1 MPLLK
6 RPFLDVS
13 PSAPGDGGGDRDYTS
28 HGDSGDGD
36 EEESEE
42 RERGIAERVYRAS
55 EVNPG
60 RRRILDL
67 AFHHA
72 RLGVISADP
81 HMEGIELDQLAIN
94 AWYMALKSL
103 RLTHGY
109 EGSTPPTEDELAL
122 IKARRHQVKGEIKT
136 VARAVACGSNG
147 YSFAAGTDAKS
158 TNDNR
163 DLVRNL
169 LDEDGFVYRD
179 HNNRDAPHS
188 LYEHPAI
195 QELVNNVFYKDESK
209 SEAILCPTYFEQ
221 GFPLPALAICLTALE
236 CVIMERETGTLSK
249 RRFVVKTFQPKYIKH
264 LKNLMDWK
272 VFTTNS
278 GSELTQK
285 LQFRL
290 VQKGRCVFRHSA
302 TATYLIHRPS
312 EHANINVT
320 PLDIPSTRFSSSHF
334 MRNEEARNED

>member
-13 PSAPGDGGGDRDYTS
+13 PGAPGDGGGDRDYTS

-36 EEESEE
+36 EEEREE

-55 EVNPG
+55 EVNPD

-122 IKARRHQVKGEIKT
+122 
-136 VARAVACGSNG
+136 
-147 YSFAAGTDAKS
+147 
-158 TNDNR
+158 
-163 DLVRNL
+163 VRVIFLSDYL
-169 LDEDGFVYRD
+169 L
-179 HNNRDAPHS
+179 
-188 LYEHPAI
+188 
-195 QELVNNVFYKDESK
+195 
-209 SEAILCPTYFEQ
+209 T
-221 GFPLPALAICLTALE
+221 CLTHHRSRRGAIKSKERSKPWRALSPAAATATASPR
-236 CVIMERETGTLSK
+236 VLTPNRSTTIGTLSGTSSTK
-249 RRFVVKTFQPKYIKH
+249 MG
-264 LKNLMDWK
+264 L
-272 VFTTNS
+272 FT
-278 GSELTQK
+278 GY
-285 LQFRL
+285 
-290 VQKGRCVFRHSA
+290 V
-302 TATYLIHRPS
+302 
-312 EHANINVT
+312 
-320 PLDIPSTRFSSSHF
+320 
-334 MRNEEARNED
+334 